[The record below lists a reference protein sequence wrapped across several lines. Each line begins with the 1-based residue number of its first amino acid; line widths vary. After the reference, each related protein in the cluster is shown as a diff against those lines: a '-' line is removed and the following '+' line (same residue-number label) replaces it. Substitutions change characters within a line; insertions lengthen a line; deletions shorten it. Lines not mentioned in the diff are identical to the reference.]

1 MIVITYKMKDTMNYY
16 SIELFL
22 EFCSVL
28 LSILSDRINTYE
40 EIARKTI
47 TFAIIESDDIS
58 EIVMLEI
65 FLVYISYIVV
75 RTEDDG
81 DVSDL
86 SDFTLR
92 NES

>member
-47 TFAIIESDDIS
+47 TFSIIESDDIS

-65 FLVYISYIVV
+65 FLVYI
-75 RTEDDG
+75 
-81 DVSDL
+81 
-86 SDFTLR
+86 
-92 NES
+92 